1 MRSENLI
8 YLNYIKTLE
17 SLTHSINH
25 EAMEIELELGGDLC
39 YAIANLFF
47 LRWSDHNVWLSDYT
61 EWLMNG
67 EFSSKN
73 RHQSYILSPT
83 MRHIVRISLWHCIC
97 HGDTCP
103 LNSAFLHHATFTA
116 INWYYAYSVCSF
128 HSTT

>member
-17 SLTHSINH
+17 SLTHSTNH

-73 RHQSYILSPT
+73 RHQSSILSPT

-116 INWYYAYSVCSF
+116 INWYYAYFVCSF